1 MNGRNPTKDERRWLA
16 AITDLGCIVCLLE
29 HGQASPASPHHIDGS
44 QKPGAHLRTIPLC
57 WAHHQGGSDGS
68 NEPYVSRHPFKNR
81 FVEEYGTE
89 QELLKDT
96 AHLVDWEFDDEQGR
110 PVDA

>member
-1 MNGRNPTKDERRWLA
+1 MNGRNPTKTERRWLA
-16 AITDLGCIVCLLE
+16 AITDLGCIVCLRE

-44 QKPGAHLRTIPLC
+44 QNPGAHLRTIPLC

-68 NEPYVSRHPFKNR
+68 KEPYVSRHPFKAR
-81 FVEEYGTE
+81 FEEAYGPE
-89 QELLKDT
+89 HWLLYDT
-96 AHLVDWEFDDEQGR
+96 AHRVGWAFDEEQGQ